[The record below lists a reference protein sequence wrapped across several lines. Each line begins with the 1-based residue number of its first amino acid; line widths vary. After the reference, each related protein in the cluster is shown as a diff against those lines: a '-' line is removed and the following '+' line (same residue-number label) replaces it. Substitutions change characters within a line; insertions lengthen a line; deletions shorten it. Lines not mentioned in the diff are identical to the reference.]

1 MTALFE
7 YLHSVQSIWVDN
19 LEYQVKE
26 GWVWLDPILTLMRD
40 YFFET
45 TVVVTV
51 ILLYSIIFSAI
62 SLFGQKTNLKKIVY
76 TDEFKNLVKGVD
88 LHLGDEPK
96 KPAERKV
103 INRYKKGS
111 RYNLFQCHHKK
122 IFDQVY

>member
-7 YLHSVQSIWVDN
+7 YLHTIQSVWVDN

-26 GWVWLDPILTLMRD
+26 GWMWLDPVLTLVRD

-51 ILLYSIIFSAI
+51 ILLYTIIFSAI
-62 SLFGQKTNLKKIVY
+62 SLYSRQSQDKKITY

-96 KPAERKV
+96 KSLVRKSTK
-103 INRYKKGS
+103 N
-111 RYNLFQCHHKK
+111 K
-122 IFDQVY
+122 II

>member
-7 YLHSVQSIWVDN
+7 FLHSIQSIWVDN
-19 LEYQVKE
+19 LEYQVKQ
-26 GWVWLDPILTLMRD
+26 GWVWLDPILTLVRD

-62 SLFGQKTNLKKIVY
+62 ALYGEKTTPKKIIF

-96 KPAERKV
+96 KPSTKKV
-103 INRYKKGS
+103 TKKKT
-111 RYNLFQCHHKK
+111 N
-122 IFDQVY
+122 

>member
-1 MTALFE
+1 MTALFQ
-7 YLHSVQSIWVDN
+7 YLHRVQSIWVDN

-26 GWVWLDPILTLMRD
+26 GWVWLDPILTLVRD

-62 SLFGQKTNLKKIVY
+62 SLYGQKTNHKKIVY
-76 TDEFKNLVKGVD
+76 TDEFKNLVKGID

-96 KPAERKV
+96 KPAV
-103 INRYKKGS
+103 KKPTKNKLS
-111 RYNLFQCHHKK
+111 
-122 IFDQVY
+122 

>member
-7 YLHSVQSIWVDN
+7 NLHTIQRVWVDN

-26 GWVWLDPILTLMRD
+26 GWMWLDPVLTLMRD

-51 ILLYSIIFSAI
+51 ILFYTIIFSAI
-62 SLFGQKTNLKKIVY
+62 SLFSRQPQNKKITY

-88 LHLGDEPK
+88 LHLGDEPIKPLVK
-96 KPAERKV
+96 KPTK
-103 INRYKKGS
+103 N
-111 RYNLFQCHHKK
+111 K
-122 IFDQVY
+122 II

>member
-7 YLHSVQSIWVDN
+7 YLHTIQTVWVDN

-26 GWVWLDPILTLMRD
+26 GWMWLDPVLTLVRD

-51 ILLYSIIFSAI
+51 ILLYTIIFSAI
-62 SLFGQKTNLKKIVY
+62 SLFSRQPQNKKIAY

-96 KPAERKV
+96 KPLVKKT
-103 INRYKKGS
+103 YKK
-111 RYNLFQCHHKK
+111 
-122 IFDQVY
+122 

>member
-7 YLHSVQSIWVDN
+7 YLHTIQSVWVDN

-26 GWVWLDPILTLMRD
+26 GWMWLDPVLTLVRD

-51 ILLYSIIFSAI
+51 ILLYTIIFSAI
-62 SLFGQKTNLKKIVY
+62 SLYSRQPQNKKITY

-96 KPAERKV
+96 KPLVRKTT
-103 INRYKKGS
+103 KK
-111 RYNLFQCHHKK
+111 
-122 IFDQVY
+122 

>member
-7 YLHSVQSIWVDN
+7 YLHSVQSIWVEN

-26 GWVWLDPILTLMRD
+26 GWVWLDPILTLVRD

-51 ILLYSIIFSAI
+51 ILMYSIIFSAI

-96 KPAERKV
+96 KPAAKKV
-103 INRYKKGS
+103 TKKKTS
-111 RYNLFQCHHKK
+111 
-122 IFDQVY
+122 

>member
-7 YLHSVQSIWVDN
+7 YLHGVQSIWVDN

-26 GWVWLDPILTLMRD
+26 GWVWLDPILTLVRD

-96 KPAERKV
+96 KPIAKKV
-103 INRYKKGS
+103 TKKKS
-111 RYNLFQCHHKK
+111 N
-122 IFDQVY
+122 

>member
-7 YLHSVQSIWVDN
+7 YLHAVQAIWVDN

-26 GWVWLDPILTLMRD
+26 GWVWLDPALTLVRD

-62 SLFGQKTNLKKIVY
+62 SIYGQKATPKKIIY
-76 TDEFKNLVKGVD
+76 TDEFKNLVKGID

-96 KPAERKV
+96 KSPV
-103 INRYKKGS
+103 KKPTK
-111 RYNLFQCHHKK
+111 KK
-122 IFDQVY
+122 IT

>member
-7 YLHSVQSIWVDN
+7 YLHTIQSVWVDN

-26 GWVWLDPILTLMRD
+26 GWMWLDPVLTLVRD

-51 ILLYSIIFSAI
+51 ILFYTIIFSAI
-62 SLFGQKTNLKKIVY
+62 SLYSRQPQNKKITY
-76 TDEFKNLVKGVD
+76 TDEFKNLVKGID

-96 KPAERKV
+96 KPLV
-103 INRYKKGS
+103 KKPTK
-111 RYNLFQCHHKK
+111 NK
-122 IFDQVY
+122 II

>member
-7 YLHSVQSIWVDN
+7 YLHTIQSVWVDN

-26 GWVWLDPILTLMRD
+26 GWMWLDPVLTLVRD

-51 ILLYSIIFSAI
+51 ILLYTIIFLAI
-62 SLFGQKTNLKKIVY
+62 SLYGRPPQDKKITY
-76 TDEFKNLVKGVD
+76 TNEFKNLVKGVD

-96 KPAERKV
+96 KTLV
-103 INRYKKGS
+103 KKP
-111 RYNLFQCHHKK
+111 KK
-122 IFDQVY
+122 IY

>member
-7 YLHSVQSIWVDN
+7 YLHSIQLVWVDN

-26 GWVWLDPILTLMRD
+26 GWMWLDPLLTLVRD

-51 ILLYSIIFSAI
+51 ILLYTFIFSAI
-62 SLFGQKTNLKKIVY
+62 SLLSRPPQDKKITY
-76 TDEFKNLVKGVD
+76 TNEFKNLVKGVD

-96 KPAERKV
+96 KTLV
-103 INRYKKGS
+103 KKP
-111 RYNLFQCHHKK
+111 KK
-122 IFDQVY
+122 IY

>member
-96 KPAERKV
+96 KPVAKKV
-103 INRYKKGS
+103 TKKKS
-111 RYNLFQCHHKK
+111 N
-122 IFDQVY
+122 

>member
-7 YLHSVQSIWVDN
+7 YLHTIQSVWIDN
-19 LEYQVKE
+19 LEYQVKQ
-26 GWVWLDPILTLMRD
+26 GWMWLDPVLTLVRD

-51 ILLYSIIFSAI
+51 ILLYTIIFSVI
-62 SLFGQKTNLKKIVY
+62 SLYSRQPQNKKITY

-96 KPAERKV
+96 KPLVRKSTKNT
-103 INRYKKGS
+103 I
-111 RYNLFQCHHKK
+111 
-122 IFDQVY
+122 I